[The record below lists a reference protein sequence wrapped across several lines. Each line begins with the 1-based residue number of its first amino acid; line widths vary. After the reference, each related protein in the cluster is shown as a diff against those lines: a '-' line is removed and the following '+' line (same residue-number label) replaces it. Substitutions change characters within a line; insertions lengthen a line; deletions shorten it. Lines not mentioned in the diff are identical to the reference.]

1 PPAPMGSPS
10 PLPPSPP
17 EPPSPSHMALATPD
31 PPPWTSLAKPSRNP
45 GQDLAPH
52 HGPRS
57 CPESRPAAAPPQLP
71 RLWEEL
77 QLEVPC
83 SICIKFLEVPVT
95 LDCGHNYCQA
105 CILQYW
111 DRVEEEEEDPK
122 QCPQCRRA
130 FRQRSFRRNK
140 LLAHVVAILERS
152 RVSTPSEAA
161 PPGQQPTVCTAA
173 SSPLPAGCA
182 AEDLPEAAGDGGDRP
197 KQGWSQSPRA
207 AAVAGGAGRRRG
219 FPSSCSDTGR
229 PERGRGRG
237 GRGGWL
243 LGLTRERWNL
253 KPVLSHSISGL
264 PSHPAP
270 ICLLFC
276 PTPLLLAVHSRGLTW
291 APIHCGAG
299 LESSTEPG
307 RVAVPREETQPRSDS
322 RKPSEARSQTPEPC
336 NCWLPWPSSIQ
347 QIQMNHYRVMFP
359 SLHWSDLISFP
370 SPDLHTLSNLTPY
383 TPFPVE
389 VTLDPKTAN
398 PKLILSSDRRSMQL
412 GDEQKDLPSTC
423 ERFDTDPCV
432 LASEGFSSGQYYWE
446 VEVGDAGGWAVG
458 VASKSVKRKGPLYL
472 KPEHGF
478 WTVELHMGKY
488 WALGTC
494 LARVHSSKRLR
505 RVGIYL
511 DCTEGQVAFYN
522 ADAFAHL
529 YTFTA
534 SFTEEIFPFFYL

>member
-1 PPAPMGSPS
+1 MCPSHSVSPGRTLTPAPSLPPPAA
-10 PLPPSPP
+10 
-17 EPPSPSHMALATPD
+17 ED
-31 PPPWTSLAKPSRNP
+31 
-45 GQDLAPH
+45 
-52 HGPRS
+52 
-57 CPESRPAAAPPQLP
+57 
-71 RLWEEL
+71 EL

-140 LLAHVVAILERS
+140 LLAHERFRQHLETLQRDLETALS
-152 RVSTPSEAA
+152 RPCKGEMREH
-161 PPGQQPTVCTAA
+161 
-173 SSPLPAGCA
+173 L
-182 AEDLPEAAGDGGDRP
+182 LHFL
-197 KQGWSQSPRA
+197 RA
-207 AAVAGGAGRRRG
+207 AQQRICQKLQAMEGTGPREPGPKLQDENI
-219 FPSSCSDTGR
+219 PSS
-229 PERGRGRG
+229 
-237 GRGGWL
+237 
-243 LGLTRERWNL
+243 
-253 KPVLSHSISGL
+253 
-264 PSHPAP
+264 
-270 ICLLFC
+270 
-276 PTPLLLAVHSRGLTW
+276 
-291 APIHCGAG
+291 
-299 LESSTEPG
+299 
-307 RVAVPREETQPRSDS
+307 RSDS

-347 QIQMNHYRVMFP
+347 QIQMNHYR
-359 SLHWSDLISFP
+359 
-370 SPDLHTLSNLTPY
+370 
-383 TPFPVE
+383 VE

-534 SFTEEIFPFFYL
+534 SFTEEIFPFFYLKDKKTPLVINRSALEGWPPLMEQTFPQ

>member
-1 PPAPMGSPS
+1 
-10 PLPPSPP
+10 
-17 EPPSPSHMALATPD
+17 MAGPD
-31 PPPWTSLAKPSRNP
+31 PV
-45 GQDLAPH
+45 Q
-52 HGPRS
+52 
-57 CPESRPAAAPPQLP
+57 
-71 RLWEEL
+71 EL
-77 QLEVPC
+77 QLEVTC
-83 SICIKFLEVPVT
+83 SICTKFLEVPVT

-111 DRVEEEEEDPK
+111 DQVEEEEEDPE

-140 LLAHVVAILERS
+140 LLANVVAIVRRLPSPTEAQRS
-152 RVSTPSEAA
+152 RVSTLSEAA
-161 PPGQQPTVCTAA
+161 PPGQQEHFRQHLETLQRDLETAL
-173 SSPLPAGCA
+173 S
-182 AEDLPEAAGDGGDRP
+182 RP
-197 KQGWSQSPRA
+197 CKGEMREHLLHFLRA
-207 AAVAGGAGRRRG
+207 AQQRICQKLQVMEGTGPREPGPKLQDENI
-219 FPSSCSDTGR
+219 PSS
-229 PERGRGRG
+229 
-237 GRGGWL
+237 
-243 LGLTRERWNL
+243 
-253 KPVLSHSISGL
+253 
-264 PSHPAP
+264 
-270 ICLLFC
+270 
-276 PTPLLLAVHSRGLTW
+276 
-291 APIHCGAG
+291 
-299 LESSTEPG
+299 
-307 RVAVPREETQPRSDS
+307 RSDS

-336 NCWLPWPSSIQ
+336 NCWLPWPSSVQ
-347 QIQMNHYRVMFP
+347 QIQMNHYRV
-359 SLHWSDLISFP
+359 
-370 SPDLHTLSNLTPY
+370 
-383 TPFPVE
+383 E
-389 VTLDPKTAN
+389 VTLDPKTAS
-398 PKLILSSDRRSMQL
+398 PKLILSSDGRSVQL

-446 VEVGDAGGWAVG
+446 VEVGGAGGWAVG

-534 SFTEEIFPFFYL
+534 SFTEEIFPFFYLKDKKTPLVINRSALEGWPPLMEQTFPQ